1 MKFLL
6 FSSFARLVLDR
17 DPQRVSGGAEL
28 QMGLLAQALVQRGH
42 EVTLLGAGTDF
53 TDEPV
58 IDGVQIRVGGRFD
71 SGGLLDTLRSFVR
84 VAQVLKTDRPE
95 WVVIMGAGTWLW
107 LLWLLQLPLG
117 FAVAFITASDID
129 ADGSYRK
136 MFPLRGWLYEFA
148 LGRVARTIAM
158 SEYQRQGLIRF
169 GLQPGFYRNLLLAS
183 PNHPV
188 TKDIDFLWV
197 SSAQQLKQP
206 EIFLHLAEQL
216 PHRHFVMI
224 CPLKDNPSLFDS
236 IQLRASALANIE
248 FYPLIP
254 YHEVQTFFQRAQ
266 IFVNTS
272 DYEGF
277 PNTFL
282 QAGLARTALLSLRV
296 DPDEIIT
303 RHGSGICACGDIEN
317 FYQGAT
323 TMINNPQA
331 LLTMQERVAEYV
343 ALRHNTE
350 ANLQAFLAALHQQ

>member
-158 SEYQRQGLIRF
+158 SGINSVWPPTGLLPQPPACFPEPSSDQGYRF
-169 GLQPGFYRNLLLAS
+169 SLGLQCSTTQATRDFS
-183 PNHPV
+183 PP
-188 TKDIDFLWV
+188 
-197 SSAQQLKQP
+197 
-206 EIFLHLAEQL
+206 
-216 PHRHFVMI
+216 R
-224 CPLKDNPSLFDS
+224 
-236 IQLRASALANIE
+236 
-248 FYPLIP
+248 
-254 YHEVQTFFQRAQ
+254 
-266 IFVNTS
+266 
-272 DYEGF
+272 
-277 PNTFL
+277 
-282 QAGLARTALLSLRV
+282 
-296 DPDEIIT
+296 
-303 RHGSGICACGDIEN
+303 
-317 FYQGAT
+317 
-323 TMINNPQA
+323 
-331 LLTMQERVAEYV
+331 
-343 ALRHNTE
+343 
-350 ANLQAFLAALHQQ
+350 